1 MKGGFSLSLH
11 FKNRKI
17 VVPGE
22 LLAEGGYKPGEGTFR
37 EGNYIYSSV
46 VGLAEAKGKIVQVVA
61 FEGAYIPKAGDV
73 VIGKVIEVKMTSW
86 RVDIHSPYQA
96 IMHPMDVFERRM
108 DPLKDDLRRYFDVGD
123 TLVAKIMS
131 FDRTMTPLL
140 TTKERGLGKLQGGYL
155 VEMLPTKIPRL
166 IGRKGSMINMI
177 KKETRCQITIGQ
189 NGIIWV
195 SGKSFEEEEK
205 VIKAIRQIER
215 EAHTP
220 GLTDRIRDLIHK

>member
-1 MKGGFSLSLH
+1 MSLH
-11 FKNRKI
+11 FKNRDI

-22 LLAEGGYKPGEGTFR
+22 LLAEGEYKPGEGAFR

-46 VGLAEAKGKIVQVVA
+46 VGLAEAKGKLIQVVA

-73 VIGKVIEVKMTSW
+73 VIGKVMDVKMTSW
-86 RVDIHSPYQA
+86 RIDIKSPYQA
-96 IMHPMDVFERRM
+96 IMHPINVAERRL
-108 DPLKDDLRRYFDVGD
+108 DLLKDDLRRFFDVGD

-131 FDRTMTPLL
+131 FDRTRTPVL

-155 VEMLPTKIPRL
+155 IEILPTKIPRL

-177 KKETRCQITIGQ
+177 KKETGCQIVIGQ
-189 NGIIWV
+189 NGIVWV
-195 SGKSFEEEEK
+195 SGKSFEDEER

-215 EAHTP
+215 EAHTS

>member
-1 MKGGFSLSLH
+1 MSLH
-11 FKNRKI
+11 FKNRDI

-22 LLAEGGYKPGEGTFR
+22 LLAEGEYKPGEGTFR

-46 VGLAEAKGKIVQVVA
+46 VGLAEAKGKLIQVVA

-73 VIGKVIEVKMTSW
+73 VIGKVMDVKMTSW
-86 RVDIHSPYQA
+86 RIDIKSPYQA
-96 IMHPMDVFERRM
+96 IMHPINVAERRL
-108 DPLKDDLRRYFDVGD
+108 DLLKDDLRRFFDVGD

-131 FDRTMTPLL
+131 FDRTRTPVL

-155 VEMLPTKIPRL
+155 IEILPTKIPRL

-177 KKETRCQITIGQ
+177 KKETGCQIVIGQ
-189 NGIIWV
+189 NGIVWV
-195 SGKSFEEEEK
+195 SGKSFEDEER

-215 EAHTP
+215 EAHTS

>member
-1 MKGGFSLSLH
+1 MSLH
-11 FKNRKI
+11 FKNRDI

-22 LLAEGGYKPGEGTFR
+22 LLAEGEYKPGEGTFR

-46 VGLAEAKGKIVQVVA
+46 VGLAEVKGKLIQVVA

-73 VIGKVIEVKMTSW
+73 VIGKVIDVRMTSW
-86 RVDIHSPYQA
+86 RIDIKSPYQA
-96 IMHPMDVFERRM
+96 TMHPSNVFERRL
-108 DPLKDDLRRYFDVGD
+108 DPVNDLRRFFGVGD

-131 FDRTMTPLL
+131 FDRTRTPVL

-155 VEMLPTKIPRL
+155 IEMLPTKIPRL

-177 KKETRCQITIGQ
+177 KKETGCQIVIGQ
-189 NGIIWV
+189 NGVVWV
-195 SGKSFEEEEK
+195 SGKSFEDEER

-215 EAHTP
+215 EAHTS